1 MNDIVCRFM
10 IPISTL
16 IIDDMA
22 IAREQLRH
30 DLVTH
35 VPQASIVGEADSV
48 VSGLKAIKKLRPQVV
63 LLDIQLGD
71 GTGFDIL
78 ELLNEVN
85 FNIIFTTA
93 SDAYALK
100 AFRFA
105 AIDYLLKPID
115 ARLLKKSFDRVREQL
130 MNKDQVEIATDAYR
144 NQGVSNTI
152 ALHTIDSMHVVKIED
167 IVRCKADDNYTHFF
181 FQDGTKLMVSKTLK
195 TYDQM
200 LSDYPFLRV
209 HQSHLVHAKFIK
221 AFIKTDGGY
230 VELVSGEHIPVATR
244 RRSKVVDFLQQRSTE

>member
-1 MNDIVCRFM
+1 MNDIVDSFM

-30 DLVTH
+30 DLQTH
-35 VPQASIVGEADSV
+35 VPHAEIVGEADSV
-48 VSGLKAIKKLRPQVV
+48 VNGLKAIKKHRPQVV

-78 ELLNEVN
+78 ELLDEVN
-85 FNIIFTTA
+85 FKLIFTTA
-93 SDAYALK
+93 SDAFAVR

-115 ARLLKKSFDRVREQL
+115 SQLLAEAFERVQEQL
-130 MNKDQVEIATDAYR
+130 MNKDQVEIAADAYR
-144 NQGVSNTI
+144 NQGVSHTI
-152 ALHTIDSMHVVKIED
+152 ALHTLDSMHVVKIDD

-181 FQDGTKLMVSKTLK
+181 FSDGTKLMVSKTLK

-221 AFIKTDGGY
+221 AFVKTDGGY
-230 VELVSGEHIPVATR
+230 LELISGEHIPVATR